1 MHAIHVIDVN
11 THLPSNHFLTFP
23 DGSRP
28 EGKSN
33 AENAFA
39 KALKTPQEQ
48 RVTQER
54 KAKRAV

>member
-1 MHAIHVIDVN
+1 
-11 THLPSNHFLTFP
+11 LPFNHFLTFP
-23 DGSRP
+23 DGCGA

-54 KAKRAV
+54 KAKRAI